1 MRSIT
6 QKEPMGCGIACVAL
20 ALNISYKS
28 AKKLFDNPEYSL
40 SRGYYCKEL
49 VRVLNKR
56 KKNYSFSK
64 INEKNK
70 SLLNEERVIVFIE
83 KGKKYP
89 SGHYLIKTKEGWMKP
104 WINFPIITPA
114 KSGFQ
119 KNLPAKAKWIIYQNN
134 KKK

>member
-89 SGHYLIKTKEGWMKP
+89 SGHYLIKTKEGWMNP

-119 KNLPAKAKWIIYQNN
+119 KNLPAKAKWIIYQ
-134 KKK
+134 

>member
-28 AKKLFDNPEYSL
+28 GKKLFDNPEYSL

-89 SGHYLIKTKEGWMKP
+89 SGHYLIKTKEGWMNP